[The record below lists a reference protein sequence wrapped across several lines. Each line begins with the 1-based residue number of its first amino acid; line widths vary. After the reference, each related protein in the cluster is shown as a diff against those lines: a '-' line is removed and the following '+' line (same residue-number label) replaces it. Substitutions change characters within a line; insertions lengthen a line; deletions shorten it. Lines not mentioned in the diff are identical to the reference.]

1 MMIRKLEQR
10 TKSVRKRKEM
20 NDMKSMNNDGTKKV
34 RYVYLFIEYHMN
46 DDGSLGDGECVKQ
59 IIKYGDIMRDDDLLD
74 EFSNLCEKIKSKN
87 TTEER
92 TSRNHKPF
100 ITYLELDLQKQ
111 EYDDNE
117 EDYVT
122 IEETGLEGKYIQGST
137 YPVDSNPN
145 IPYDYAYVYA
155 YGIQRGYDKETGYFE
170 EEEMVDILNDKGEQ
184 ITYNRNPYTQEELV
198 RMFKEKLKEIRAN
211 EPENTNLVLAQ
222 WVIPYRLESD
232 IDLDD
237 DVEYYREDILDA
249 KYF

>member
-1 MMIRKLEQR
+1 
-10 TKSVRKRKEM
+10 M

-34 RYVYLFIEYHMN
+34 RYVYSFVNYHIN
-46 DDGSLGDGECVKQ
+46 DDECLSYGECIKEL
-59 IIKYGDIMRDDDLLD
+59 IKYDGLMRDDDLSN
-74 EFSNLCEKIKSKN
+74 EFSALCEKIKGEN

-100 ITYLELDLQKQ
+100 ITYLELYLQKQ

-122 IEETGLEGKYIQGST
+122 IKEAGLNGKYIQGST
-137 YPVDSNPN
+137 YPADSNPN
-145 IPYDYAYVYA
+145 IPCYYAYVYA

-184 ITYNRNPYTQEELV
+184 ITYNRNPYKQKEIV
-198 RMFKEKLKEIRAN
+198 KMFKEKLKEIRET
-211 EPENTNLVLAQ
+211 EPEDTNLVLAQ
-222 WVIPYRLESD
+222 WIIPYRLKSD

-237 DVEYYREDILDA
+237 VEDYREDILDA
-249 KYF
+249 KYY

>member
-20 NDMKSMNNDGTKKV
+20 NDMKSMNNDGKKKV
-34 RYVYLFIEYHMN
+34 RYVYSFVNYHIN
-46 DDGSLGDGECVKQ
+46 DDGCLSYGEC
-59 IIKYGDIMRDDDLLD
+59 IKELIEYDNMMSDDDLSN
-74 EFSNLCEKIKSKN
+74 EFSALCEKIKGEN

-100 ITYLELDLQKQ
+100 ITFLELYLQKQ

-122 IEETGLEGKYIQGST
+122 IKEAGLEGKYIQGST

-145 IPYDYAYVYA
+145 FPYDYAYVYA
-155 YGIQRGYDKETGYFE
+155 YGIQRGYDKKTGYFE

>member
-1 MMIRKLEQR
+1 
-10 TKSVRKRKEM
+10 
-20 NDMKSMNNDGTKKV
+20 MKSMNNDGTKKV
-34 RYVYLFIEYHMN
+34 RYVYLFTEYHVN
-46 DDGSLGDGECVKQ
+46 DDGSLSDGECIKE
-59 IIKYGDIMRDDDLLD
+59 IIKYGENDDDDLSN
-74 EFSNLCEKIKSKN
+74 EFSSLCEKIKSKN

-100 ITYLELDLQKQ
+100 ITFLELDWQ
-111 EYDDNE
+111 EQVYNDNE

-122 IEETGLEGKYIQGST
+122 FDEAELKGEYIQGST
-137 YPVDSNPN
+137 YPADSNPN
-145 IPYDYAYVYA
+145 IPCYYAYVYA

-184 ITYNRNPYTQEELV
+184 ITYNRNPYKQKELV
-198 RMFKEKLKEIRAN
+198 RMFKEKLKEIRET

-222 WVIPYRLESD
+222 WIIPYRLESD

-249 KYF
+249 KYY

>member
-1 MMIRKLEQR
+1 
-10 TKSVRKRKEM
+10 M

-34 RYVYLFIEYHMN
+34 RYVYLFVEYHMN

-59 IIKYGDIMRDDDLLD
+59 IIKYGDIMRYDDLSN
-74 EFSNLCEKIKSKN
+74 EFSTLCEKIKNKN

-122 IEETGLEGKYIQGST
+122 IKENKLKGICIQGST
-137 YPVDSNPN
+137 YPADSNPN
-145 IPYDYAYVYA
+145 IPCYYAYVYA

-170 EEEMVDILNDKGEQ
+170 EEEIVDILNDEGEQ
-184 ITYNRNPYTQEELV
+184 ITYYRNPYTQEELV
-198 RMFKEKLKEIRAN
+198 KMFKKKLKEIRKT
-211 EPENTNLVLAQ
+211 EPEDTNLVLAQ
-222 WVIPYRLESD
+222 WVIPYRLKSD

-237 DVEYYREDILDA
+237 VEDYREDILDA
-249 KYF
+249 KYH

>member
-1 MMIRKLEQR
+1 
-10 TKSVRKRKEM
+10 M

-34 RYVYLFIEYHMN
+34 RYVYLFTEYHVN
-46 DDGSLGDGECVKQ
+46 DDGSLSDGECIKE
-59 IIKYGDIMRDDDLLD
+59 IIKYGENDDDDLSN
-74 EFSNLCEKIKSKN
+74 EFSSLCEKIKSKN

-100 ITYLELDLQKQ
+100 ITFLELDWQ
-111 EYDDNE
+111 EQVYNDNE

-122 IEETGLEGKYIQGST
+122 FDEAELKGEYIQGST
-137 YPVDSNPN
+137 YPADSNPN
-145 IPYDYAYVYA
+145 IPCYYAYVYA

-184 ITYNRNPYTQEELV
+184 ITYNRNPYKQKELV
-198 RMFKEKLKEIRAN
+198 RMFKEKLKEIRET

-222 WVIPYRLESD
+222 WIIPYRLESD

-249 KYF
+249 KYY

>member
-34 RYVYLFIEYHMN
+34 RYVYLFVEYHMN
-46 DDGSLGDGECVKQ
+46 DDGSLGDGEC
-59 IIKYGDIMRDDDLLD
+59 IKKFIEYDSMMNYEDLLN
-74 EFSNLCEKIKSKN
+74 EFSTLCEEIKSKN

-92 TSRNHKPF
+92 TRRNHKPF
-100 ITYLELDLQKQ
+100 ITYLTLDFQKQ

-117 EDYVT
+117 EVYVT
-122 IEETGLEGKYIQGST
+122 IKEEELEGKYIQGST
-137 YPVDSNPN
+137 YPADSNPN
-145 IPYDYAYVYA
+145 IPCYYAYVYA

-170 EEEMVDILNDKGEQ
+170 EEEMVDILNDEGEQ
-184 ITYNRNPYTQEELV
+184 ITYNRNPYKQKEIV
-198 RMFKEKLKEIRAN
+198 RMFKEKLKEIRET
-211 EPENTNLVLAQ
+211 EPEDTNLVLAQ
-222 WVIPYRLESD
+222 WIIPYRLESD

>member
-20 NDMKSMNNDGTKKV
+20 NGMKSMNNDGTKKV
-34 RYVYLFIEYHMN
+34 RYVYLFTEYHVN
-46 DDGSLGDGECVKQ
+46 DDGSLGDGECIKK
-59 IIKYGDIMRDDDLLD
+59 IIGYDDIMRDDDLSN
-74 EFSNLCEKIKSKN
+74 EFSSLCEKIKSEN
-87 TTEER
+87 TVEEK

-100 ITYLELDLQKQ
+100 ITFLELYLQKQ

-122 IEETGLEGKYIQGST
+122 IKEAGLNGKYIQGST
-137 YPVDSNPN
+137 YPADSNPN
-145 IPYDYAYVYA
+145 IPCYYAYVYA

-184 ITYNRNPYTQEELV
+184 ITYNRNPYKQKELV
-198 RMFKEKLKEIRAN
+198 RMFKEKLKEIRET

-222 WVIPYRLESD
+222 WIIPYRLESD

-249 KYF
+249 KYY

>member
-1 MMIRKLEQR
+1 
-10 TKSVRKRKEM
+10 M

-34 RYVYLFIEYHMN
+34 RYVYLFNEYHMN
-46 DDGSLGDGECVKQ
+46 DDGSLGDGEC
-59 IIKYGDIMRDDDLLD
+59 IKKFVEYDSMMSYDDLLN
-74 EFSNLCEKIKSKN
+74 EFSSLCEKIKSKN

-92 TSRNHKPF
+92 TLRNHKPF
-100 ITYLELDLQKQ
+100 ITYLTLDFQKQ

-122 IEETGLEGKYIQGST
+122 IEEEELEGKYIQGST

-155 YGIQRGYDKETGYFE
+155 YGVQRGYDKETGYFE

-198 RMFKEKLKEIRAN
+198 RMFKEKLKEIRAT

>member
-34 RYVYLFIEYHMN
+34 RYVYLFDEYHVN
-46 DDGSLGDGECVKQ
+46 DDGSLSDGECIKQ
-59 IIKYGDIMRDDDLLD
+59 IIKYDGHMRDDDLSNK
-74 EFSNLCEKIKSKN
+74 FSDLCEKIKGEN

-100 ITYLELDLQKQ
+100 ITFLELDLQKQ
-111 EYDDNE
+111 EYDNNE

-122 IEETGLEGKYIQGST
+122 IEETGLNGKYIQGST
-137 YPVDSNPN
+137 YPADSNPN
-145 IPYDYAYVYA
+145 IPCYYAYVYA

-184 ITYNRNPYTQEELV
+184 ITYNRNPYKQKEIV
-198 RMFKEKLKEIRAN
+198 RMFKEKLKEIRET
-211 EPENTNLVLAQ
+211 EPEDTNLVLAQ
-222 WVIPYRLESD
+222 WIIPYRLESD

-249 KYF
+249 KYY

>member
-10 TKSVRKRKEM
+10 SKSVRKRKEM

-34 RYVYLFIEYHMN
+34 RYVYLFVNYHMN
-46 DDGSLGDGECVKQ
+46 DDGCLSYGEC
-59 IIKYGDIMRDDDLLD
+59 IKELIEYDNMMSYDDLLN
-74 EFSNLCEKIKSKN
+74 EFSSLCEKIKGEN

-100 ITYLELDLQKQ
+100 ITFLELYLQKQ
-111 EYDDNE
+111 KYDDNE

-122 IEETGLEGKYIQGST
+122 IKETGLNGKYIQGST
-137 YPVDSNPN
+137 YPADSNPN
-145 IPYDYAYVYA
+145 VPCNYAYVYA

-170 EEEMVDILNDKGEQ
+170 EEEMVYILNDEGEQ

-222 WVIPYRLESD
+222 WVIPYRLKSD

-237 DVEYYREDILDA
+237 VEDYREDILDA

>member
-10 TKSVRKRKEM
+10 SKSVRKRKEM
-20 NDMKSMNNDGTKKV
+20 NGMKSMNNDGTKKV
-34 RYVYLFIEYHMN
+34 RYVYLFNNHHVN
-46 DDGSLGDGECVKQ
+46 DDGSLGDGECIKQ
-59 IIKYGDIMRDDDLLD
+59 IIKYDGLMRDDDLSN
-74 EFSNLCEKIKSKN
+74 EFSALCEKIKGEN

-100 ITYLELDLQKQ
+100 ITYLIVDLQKQ
-111 EYDDNE
+111 KYDDNE

-122 IEETGLEGKYIQGST
+122 IKETGLNGKYIQGST
-137 YPVDSNPN
+137 YPADSNPN
-145 IPYDYAYVYA
+145 VPCNYAYVYA

-170 EEEMVDILNDKGEQ
+170 EEEMVYILNDEGEQ

-222 WVIPYRLESD
+222 WVIPYRLKSD

-237 DVEYYREDILDA
+237 VEDYRKDLLDA
-249 KYF
+249 RYF